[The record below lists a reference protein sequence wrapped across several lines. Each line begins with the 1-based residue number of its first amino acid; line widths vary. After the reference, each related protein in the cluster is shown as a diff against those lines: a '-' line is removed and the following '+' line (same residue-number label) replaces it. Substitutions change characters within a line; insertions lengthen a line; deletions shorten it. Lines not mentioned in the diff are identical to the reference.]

1 MSVRWIAT
9 AATIGPSAITIW
21 VAAFVFFYLPLLAAV
36 LELSSRFEGGD
47 GGIYDWSK
55 QALGRW
61 SGFMTGWTYWT
72 SNLPY
77 FPALLLFA
85 ADAASHLISKDPSAL
100 AADRAYVL
108 TFSLVAL
115 WLATFLNVIGLRF
128 GKWLFNLGAVGNWG
142 PVAILIVLA
151 AAASGRFGSA
161 SSFTLHSLVPT
172 VNFQQ
177 AIFWSSIVFAVAGS
191 EASAFLRHE
200 VADAPRVY
208 PRALLLAGAFIAVGY
223 IGGTVAILVILPV
236 IQLSGLGG
244 IMDAIVAGSAR
255 LGWSGLA
262 PLIAMLLVASNVGQ
276 VGTWLAATARLPFVA
291 GIDRYLPAAFGR
303 MHPRFGTP
311 HHAFIWQSLLATVFI
326 VISQAGTTV
335 ALAYNILIGM
345 GIISYFLPY
354 LFTFASVI
362 RMQSVPAG
370 AEVIRPPGGRVTAT
384 ILAAIGFT
392 VVLIGIVL
400 ACFPAEGETNKP
412 LAVFKVVGS
421 MVLLVA
427 VGQFIYWNGT
437 RKMRR
442 AEGTE
447 ER

>member
-9 AATIGPSAITIW
+9 AATLGPSAITVW
-21 VAAFVFFYLPLLAAV
+21 AGAFIFFYLPLLAAV
-36 LELSSRFEGGD
+36 LELSTRFEGGD

-77 FPALLLFA
+77 YPALLLFA
-85 ADAASHLISKDPSAL
+85 ADAASHLVSKDPTAL
-100 AADRAYVL
+100 AANRTYVL
-108 TFSLVAL
+108 AFSLVAL
-115 WLATFLNVIGLRF
+115 WGATFVNVVGLRF
-128 GKWLFNLGAVGNWG
+128 GKRLFDLGAVGNWG

-151 AAASGRFGSA
+151 LVASGRFGSA
-161 SSFTLHSLVPT
+161 SSFTLKSLVPT
-172 VNFQQ
+172 ANFQQ

-200 VADAPRVY
+200 VVDAQRVY
-208 PRALLLAGAFIAVGY
+208 PRALLLSGVLIAIGY
-223 IGGTVAILVILPV
+223 IGGTVAILVILPAS
-236 IQLSGLGG
+236 QLSGLGG
-244 IMDAIVAGSAR
+244 IMDAITAGSAR
-255 LGWSGLA
+255 LGLAGLA
-262 PLIAMLLVASNVGQ
+262 PLIALLLVASNVGQ
-276 VGTWLAATARLPFVA
+276 VGAWLAATARLPFVA
-291 GIDRYLPAAFGR
+291 GIDRYLPPAFGR
-303 MHPRFGTP
+303 VHPRYGTP

-335 ALAYNILIGM
+335 TLAYNILIGM

-362 RMQSVPAG
+362 RVQTLPAG
-370 AEVIRPPGGRVTAT
+370 PEVIRPPGGRVTAT
-384 ILAAIGFT
+384 IVAAIGFA
-392 VVLIGIVL
+392 VVFLGIIL
-400 ACFPAEGETNKP
+400 ACFPSADETNKP

-437 RKMRR
+437 RKMRD
-442 AEGTE
+442 AEGGAGS
-447 ER
+447 